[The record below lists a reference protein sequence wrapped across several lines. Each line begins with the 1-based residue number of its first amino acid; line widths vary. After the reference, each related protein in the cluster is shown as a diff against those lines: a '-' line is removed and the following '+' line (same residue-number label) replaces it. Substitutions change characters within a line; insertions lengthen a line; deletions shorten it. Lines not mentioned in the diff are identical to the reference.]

1 MLPLLEYYLI
11 VLAEFE
17 PQLSVHFLVVYL
29 ATYFVL
35 CQRGGPF
42 LLFGSSCRF
51 RDIRYQ
57 MVPIILLDKR
67 SIFIGPTTKATFH
80 TAYIA
85 ASVYVVEIIGPSKR
99 HYGQLMSVGFGIGYM
114 LSSPLA
120 F

>member
-1 MLPLLEYYLI
+1 MAY
-11 VLAEFE
+11 F
-17 PQLSVHFLVVYL
+17 QLNVQLYRLYFTYSV
-29 ATYFVL
+29 
-35 CQRGGPF
+35 Q
-42 LLFGSSCRF
+42 
-51 RDIRYQ
+51 
-57 MVPIILLDKR
+57 
-67 SIFIGPTTKATFH
+67 KASFH